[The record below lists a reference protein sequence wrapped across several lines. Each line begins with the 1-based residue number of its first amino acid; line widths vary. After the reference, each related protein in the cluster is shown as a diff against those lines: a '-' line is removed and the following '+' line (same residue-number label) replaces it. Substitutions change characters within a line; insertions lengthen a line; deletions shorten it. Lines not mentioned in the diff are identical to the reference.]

1 VFGVLQLPEQDGRPK
16 SGARQFSIARDTAK
30 PPMSPAAYAGRSS
43 ARCAARS
50 SRWGKPRFRPEL
62 QEWTH
67 SRGRGA
73 GHNKRR
79 SVRRV
84 CERYCIRVGRGASIG
99 RPILWKLHNSRE
111 K

>member
-1 VFGVLQLPEQDGRPK
+1 MGK
-16 SGARQFSIARDTAK
+16 
-30 PPMSPAAYAGRSS
+30 AALSTT
-43 ARCAARS
+43 
-50 SRWGKPRFRPEL
+50 EL
-62 QEWTH
+62 LDWTH

-84 CERYCIRVGRGASIG
+84 CERYCIRVGRGAGIG
-99 RPILWKLHNSRE
+99 RPILWKLRNSGE